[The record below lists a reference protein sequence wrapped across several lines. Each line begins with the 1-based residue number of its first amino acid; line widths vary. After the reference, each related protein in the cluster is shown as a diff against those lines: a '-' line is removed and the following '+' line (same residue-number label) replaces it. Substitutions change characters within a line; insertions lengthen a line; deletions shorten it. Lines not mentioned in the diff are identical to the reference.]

1 MDSKV
6 KTMNKKILLIEDKP
20 GLSET
25 LQSLLELHHYDVITA
40 VNGDEGVRLAR
51 GHRPD
56 LIISDIYMPV
66 LNGYEMLDLFKKDNQ
81 LKHIPVIMLSAKT
94 ETDEIN
100 KAMRKGAAGYVT
112 KPFLFKNLHAAIRK
126 ALRSVPSQ

>member
-1 MDSKV
+1 
-6 KTMNKKILLIEDKP
+6 MNKKILLIEDKP

-25 LQSLLELHHYDVITA
+25 LKSLLELHHYDVITA
-40 VNGDEGVRLAR
+40 INGDEGVRLAR

-66 LNGYEMLDLFKKDNQ
+66 LNGYDMLELFKKDDQ
-81 LKHIPVIMLSAKT
+81 LKHIPIIMLSAKT
-94 ETDEIN
+94 EIDEIN
-100 KAMRKGAAGYVT
+100 LAMKKGAAGYVT
-112 KPFLFKNLHAAIRK
+112 KPFLFKNLHAVIRK

>member
-1 MDSKV
+1 
-6 KTMNKKILLIEDKP
+6 MNKKILLIEDKP

-25 LQSLLELHHYDVITA
+25 LKSLLELHQYDVIIA
-40 VNGDEGVRLAR
+40 VNGDEGARLAR
-51 GHRPD
+51 RHHPD

-66 LNGYEMLDLFKKDNQ
+66 LNGYDMLELFKKDDQ

-94 ETDEIN
+94 EIDEIN
-100 KAMRKGAAGYVT
+100 LAMKKGAAGYVT